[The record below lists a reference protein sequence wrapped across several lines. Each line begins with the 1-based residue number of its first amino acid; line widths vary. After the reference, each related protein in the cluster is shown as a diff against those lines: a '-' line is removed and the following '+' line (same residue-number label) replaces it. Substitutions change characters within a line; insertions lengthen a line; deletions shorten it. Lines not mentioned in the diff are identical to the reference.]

1 MKFLQKSCISKN
13 FRLYFMKRASNG
25 EKAAVTEHFFMRI
38 GGNMVSEHEMQ
49 QIGSDSIDWVDP
61 DGVTLMPKLIDLK
74 EILSFITVWGQI
86 KRTAPTVHFVA
97 ISIASPETKF
107 HSHLLTKA

>member
-1 MKFLQKSCISKN
+1 
-13 FRLYFMKRASNG
+13 MKRASNG
-25 EKAAVTEHFFMRI
+25 GKAAVTEHFFMRI

-74 EILSFITVWGQI
+74 
-86 KRTAPTVHFVA
+86 KFVDRK
-97 ISIASPETKF
+97 SVV
-107 HSHLLTKA
+107 